1 MTTLPYGTGPQ
12 SNKAAA
18 RSPSSWSPK
27 ELSPMML
34 RIMDLQLFNPAIKTK
49 DIAQIVGW
57 SPGRVK
63 RIVAS
68 DLYRTRYIERRAEIE
83 RLQHSNIAKEKAKF
97 LEIRERMLKEH
108 MEIVDMDPLLHG
120 VKALEAQKI
129 RQKSI
134 SELLK
139 VSEEHLK
146 PAGGNGGDQ
155 PPGEF
160 EEQTRSIEIDTS
172 DPNAAYMRIMETWRK
187 GTK

>member
-12 SNKAAA
+12 SNKMAA
-18 RSPSSWSPK
+18 RSASSWSPK

-34 RIMDLQLFNPAIKTK
+34 RIMDLQLFNPSIK
-49 DIAQIVGW
+49 IREISQVVGW
-57 SPGRVK
+57 SPSRVK

-83 RLQHSNIAKEKAKF
+83 RLQHSNIAKEKARF

-108 MEIVDMDPLLHG
+108 MDIVEIDPLQYG

-134 SELLK
+134 TELLK

-146 PAGGNGGDQ
+146 PASDNGGDR
-155 PPGEF
+155 PSGDY

>member
-1 MTTLPYGTGPQ
+1 
-12 SNKAAA
+12 
-18 RSPSSWSPK
+18 
-27 ELSPMML
+27 MML
-34 RIMDLQLFNPAIKTK
+34 RIMDLQLFNPSIKTK
-49 DIAQIVGW
+49 EIAQIVGW
-57 SPGRVK
+57 SPSRVK

-68 DLYRTRYIERRAEIE
+68 DLYRTRYIERREEIE
-83 RLQHSNIAKEKAKF
+83 RLQHSNIAKEKARF
-97 LEIRERMLKEH
+97 LEIRERMIKEH
-108 MEIVDMDPLLHG
+108 LGIVDIDPATHG
-120 VKALEAQKI
+120 VKSLEAQKV

-139 VSEEHLK
+139 VAEDHLK

-155 PPGEF
+155 PSGDY